1 MEGMLWRSS
10 KEAIQV
16 MPNQTNGLEKMQ
28 IQMSRKLVPC
38 SSIDFLT
45 HFFAIWCAQHWLSQ
59 APQTQ
64 HNEQTTWARCSKIER
79 LLSTNYLAE

>member
-59 APQTQ
+59 AP
-64 HNEQTTWARCSKIER
+64 SP
-79 LLSTNYLAE
+79 TNPT